1 MIYIDSLSNIW
12 NFTLISKIKITQEP
26 QDFEIIA
33 VGLGL
38 DDSNN
43 CIEIFPTKKLAL
55 DFINWLTSCWKDNLS
70 KISYIEYCKD
80 SDYKRTVDELLYN
93 SSLYNGKSIPLK
105 GCD

>member
-1 MIYIDSLSNIW
+1 MIYVDSLNNIW
-12 NFTLISKIKITQEP
+12 NFTLISKVTLVQEP

-55 DFINWLTSCWKDNLS
+55 DFIDWLTNCWKDSQS
-70 KISYIEYCKD
+70 KISYTEYCKA
-80 SDYKRTVDELLYN
+80 SEYKQAVDELLYN
-93 SSLYNGKSIPLK
+93 SSLYKGKSIPLK